1 MGDRVRIII
10 DDAIPFIE
18 GVLEPYVDVRYME
31 GRAISRE
38 DAMEADALIIRTRTK
53 CDAALLEGTP
63 VKFIATATI
72 GMDHIDLPYC
82 NERGIIVRNSAGCNA
97 GGVMN
102 YVFSALYGVAARKAI
117 RLEGGKI
124 GVVGVGNVGRRV
136 DSVAGSL
143 GFKVLKNDPPRMK
156 EEGNEGFCPLDYL
169 LANSDIV
176 TMHVPLNETTRGM
189 ADDEFFERMKPG
201 TIFINASRGE
211 VVDEAALK
219 RAIPKLGPVII
230 DTWNNEPDIDVDLL
244 NMVDIATPHIAGYSY
259 QGKQNGT
266 ALAVRA
272 IARFFGIEPLYDF
285 FPKTEIID
293 LESIRLDLKGKSQ
306 GEVASVLQYNY
317 PIFTDDF
324 MLRMSP
330 ESFESL
336 RSTYKYRREF
346 YIFWLRIPPRVPH
359 LLAVFSGGTVV
370 SAGSRTSQ
378 QCQEDGS

>member
-1 MGDRVRIII
+1 MSLVRVII

-18 GVLEPYVDVRYME
+18 GVLEPYVEVKYME
-31 GRAISRE
+31 GRSIRR
-38 DAMEADALIIRTRTK
+38 DDLLNADALIIRTRTK
-53 CDAALLEGTP
+53 CDADLLEGTP

-82 NERGIIVRNSAGCNA
+82 NSKGIIVRNSAGCNA

-117 RLEGGKI
+117 RLEGDKLGI
-124 GVVGVGNVGRRV
+124 IGVGNVGKRV

-143 GFKVLKNDPPRMK
+143 GFKVLKNDPPRMA

-169 LANSDIV
+169 LANADIV

-189 ADDEFFERMKPG
+189 ANDEFFSRMRPG

-230 DTWNNEPDIDVDLL
+230 DTWNHEPDIDRELL
-244 NMVDIATPHIAGYSY
+244 DMVDIATPHIAGYSY

-266 ALAVRA
+266 TMAVRA
-272 IARFFGIEPLYDF
+272 FARFFGIEALYDF

-293 LESIRLDLKGKSQ
+293 LESIRLDLKGKTQ
-306 GEVASVLQYNY
+306 GEIASVLQYNY

-324 MLRMSP
+324 MLRMAP
-330 ESFESL
+330 ENFESL
-336 RSTYKYRREF
+336 RSNYQYRREF
-346 YIFWLRIPPRVPH
+346 YIF
-359 LLAVFSGGTVV
+359 
-370 SAGSRTSQ
+370 
-378 QCQEDGS
+378 